1 MLLRNHILAAKMGLK
16 ALFCVAV
23 LVLSCDV
30 TTGKFPDWLV
40 TQIDWPARVFK
51 SSGNLVKP
59 LCIKTFLFNV

>member
-1 MLLRNHILAAKMGLK
+1 MLLRNSILSAKMGLK

-30 TTGKFPDWLV
+30 TTAKFPDWLV
-40 TQIDWPARVFK
+40 TQIDWPVRVFK

-59 LCIKTFLFNV
+59 QSLNTYLFNV